1 VETIVGHQFHSQD
14 LLFQSLTHSSYSNE
28 HSLDDS
34 ARPPLP
40 DNERLEFFGDA
51 VIGLV
56 VARTLMELFPD
67 ACEGRLS
74 RWRSSLVSRKT
85 LADIAIEMDL
95 GDCILLGKGELR
107 TGGAEKKSILAGTLE
122 ALVGALY
129 LDAGI
134 ERTTAFLDSVYEPYF
149 EALARGDDR
158 HARVLDKK
166 THLQER
172 TQSLYKTTP
181 IYRLVEAW
189 GLEHEKHFRV
199 EIEIDGKVVAKG
211 DGRSKKDAEQ
221 EAAGAAL
228 EILGCT

>member
-1 VETIVGHQFHSQD
+1 MGHSFSQGD

-28 HSLDDS
+28 HSLNDS
-34 ARPPLP
+34 VRPPLP

-56 VARTLMELFPD
+56 VARELMERFPD

-74 RWRSSLVSRKT
+74 RWRSSLVSRKS
-85 LADIAIEMDL
+85 LADLALQL
-95 GDCILLGKGELR
+95 GFSDCILLGKGELR
-107 TGGAEKKSILAGTLE
+107 TGGAEKKSILAGTFE
-122 ALVGALY
+122 AVVGALY

-134 ERTTAFLDSVYEPYF
+134 DTVTAFLARIYAPYF
-149 EALARGDDR
+149 EVLAKGDER
-158 HARVLDKK
+158 HVRVMDKK

-172 TQSLYKTTP
+172 TQFLYKTTP
-181 IYRLVEAW
+181 VYRLVESW

-199 EIEIDGKVVAKG
+199 EIEIDGKIVANG

-221 EAAGAAL
+221 TAAGAAL
-228 EILGCT
+228 EVLGF